1 MKLKIIVG
9 LVLSFFLILIVGCA
23 EVVEEEKVNDVNI
36 AEEEKMIEKNSDN
49 ENLELATFAGGCFW
63 CMEAAFEELDGVVEV
78 VSGYSGGEKENPSYE
93 EVLTGKTG
101 HKEAIQVTYNP
112 VIVSYEEL
120 LKLFWRQI
128 DPTDDGGQFADRGSQ
143 YLTAIFY
150 HNETQKKLAEKSKE
164 DLQGM
169 EMFEKPIV
177 TEIIPF
183 KNFYLAEEYHQDY
196 STKRN
201 VAYKIYEK
209 GSGRLKF
216 KEEMWGDEE

>member
-1 MKLKIIVG
+1 MKLKVIVG
-9 LVLSFFLILIVGCA
+9 IVFLLLIVGCS
-23 EVVEEEKVNDVNI
+23 EVVEEKVVGETVNGDNI
-36 AEEEKMIEKNSDN
+36 VEEEKMVEKDNN

-63 CMEAAFEELDGVVEV
+63 CMEAAFEELEGVIEV

-93 EVLTGKTG
+93 EVLTGQTG
-101 HKEAIQVTYNP
+101 HKEAIQVTYDSKK
-112 VIVSYEEL
+112 VSYEEL
-120 LKLFWRQI
+120 LDLFWRQI

-150 HNETQKKLAEKSKE
+150 HNDTQKKLAEKSKAE
-164 DLQGM
+164 LEKM
-169 EMFEKPIV
+169 EKFDKPIV
-177 TEIIPF
+177 TEIISF

-209 GSGRLKF
+209 GSGRLDF
-216 KEEMWGDEE
+216 KKEMWEE